1 MKKIFALVV
10 SLLMCVCAFVGCSYA
25 PKGNDIFDTGSSFG
39 GIVPSDFG
47 NNYKY
52 DEIVEQPF
60 VKTSESAESYFSMD
74 RSTSGYSLMRRQIKQ
89 KALPD
94 PASVAIE
101 QYVNYFNYDYIRPTE
116 GTALAAGA
124 TLFDCP
130 WNASSKL
137 LRIGVAAEEIKREN
151 ARPNNIV
158 FLIDVSGSMYGADRL
173 PLVQQSFSMLLPMLT
188 SQDTVSVVTYASGV
202 KVVAEG
208 LKCTEDNKT
217 RIDAIVSDLMA
228 SGSTNGEGGIQLA
241 YACAEKYKSS
251 NTNNRVILAT
261 DGDFNVGAQSKEDLQ
276 KLISQKIDQNIQLTV
291 LGVGMGNYRAD
302 FMETLTKNG
311 NGACYYIDTLTEA
324 RKVLVEDFGGTINTV
339 AYDAKAAVK
348 FNADVVDSYRIIGYE
363 NSLLSRDEY
372 EDDKTN
378 AGEIGSGHTVTAV
391 YEVKLKEAVNAGD
404 KVCDVEVAYKTKQS
418 DGDKSTLVSATPVT
432 ATVIYN
438 PDYQPSSDD
447 VFVGCV
453 VEFGLLLRNSKYK
466 GDATYAAVIE
476 RLTALAD
483 YVSTDPFKKEFVGL
497 VKEAADILQK

>member
-1 MKKIFALVV
+1 MKKLFALVV
-10 SLLMCVCAFVGCSYA
+10 SLLMCVCVLVGCSAA
-25 PKGNDIFDTGSSFG
+25 PNDNCYPGASFDGFVNSYD
-39 GIVPSDFG
+39 DFG

-60 VKTSESAESYFSMD
+60 VNTSENAESYFSMD
-74 RSTSGYSLMRRQIKQ
+74 RSTSGYSLMRRQINGGS
-89 KALPD
+89 LPA

-101 QYVNYFNYDYIRPTE
+101 QYINYFNYDYLRPTD
-116 GTALAAGA
+116 GKALAAGA

-137 LRIGVAAEEIKREN
+137 LRIGVAAEEVKREN
-151 ARPNNIV
+151 TRPNNIV
-158 FLIDVSGSMYGADRL
+158 FLIDVSGSMYDVDRL

-188 SQDTVSVVTYASGV
+188 ADDTVSVVTYASGV

-208 LKCTEDNKT
+208 LKCTEDNKA
-217 RIDAIVSDLMA
+217 RIDAIVSDLTA
-228 SGSTNGEGGIQLA
+228 GGSTNGEGGIQLA
-241 YACAEKYKSS
+241 YACAEKYKGS

-311 NGACYYIDTLTEA
+311 NGACYYIDTITEA

-348 FNADVVDSYRIIGYE
+348 FNANVVDSYRIIGYE

-378 AGEIGSGHTVTAV
+378 AGEIGSGHTVTAL
-391 YEVKLKEAVNAGD
+391 YEVKMKEAVNTGD
-404 KVCDVEVAYKTKQS
+404 KVCDVEIAYKTKQTV
-418 DGDKSTLVSATPVT
+418 DRKETLVSATPVT
-432 ATVIYN
+432 ATVTYN

-453 VEFGLLLRNSKYK
+453 AEFGLILRTSKYK
-466 GDATYAAVIE
+466 GDATYVAITE
-476 RLTALAD
+476 RLNSLGD
-483 YVSTDPFKKEFVGL
+483 YVTKDCFKAEFADLVQKASTLFRL
-497 VKEAADILQK
+497 

>member
-10 SLLMCVCAFVGCSYA
+10 SLLMCVCVLVGCSAA
-25 PKGNDIFDTGSSFG
+25 PNDNYYPGGSFNGFDN
-39 GIVPSDFG
+39 PSDFG

-60 VKTSESAESYFSMD
+60 VSTSESAESYFSMD
-74 RSTSGYSLMRRQIKQ
+74 RSTSGYSLMRRQINGGS
-89 KALPD
+89 LPA

-101 QYVNYFNYDYIRPTE
+101 QYINYFNYDYLRPTD

-130 WNASSKL
+130 WNATSKL
-137 LRIGVAAEEIKREN
+137 LRIGVAAEEVKREN
-151 ARPNNIV
+151 TRPNNIV
-158 FLIDVSGSMYGADRL
+158 FLIDVSGSMYGVDRL

-188 SQDTVSVVTYASGV
+188 ADDTVSVVTYASGV

-208 LKCTEDNKT
+208 LKCTDDNKA
-217 RIDAIVSDLMA
+217 RIDAIVSDLTA

-241 YACAEKYKSS
+241 YKCAEKYKTTNS
-251 NTNNRVILAT
+251 NNRVILAT

-311 NGACYYIDTLTEA
+311 NGACYYIDTITEA

-378 AGEIGSGHTVTAV
+378 AGEIGSGHTVTAL
-391 YEVKLKEAVNAGD
+391 YEVKLKEAVNTGD
-404 KVCDVEVAYKTKQS
+404 KVCDVEIAYKTKQTV
-418 DGDKSTLVSATPVT
+418 DGKETLVSATPVT
-432 ATVIYN
+432 ATVTYN

-453 VEFGLLLRNSKYK
+453 AEFGLLLRNSKYK
-466 GDATYAAVIE
+466 GDATYAAVTE
-476 RLTALAD
+476 RLTSLAD
-483 YVSTDPFKKEFVGL
+483 YVTKDCFKAEFADLVQKASTLFRP
-497 VKEAADILQK
+497 

>member
-1 MKKIFALVV
+1 MKKLFALVV
-10 SLLMCVCAFVGCSYA
+10 SLLMCVCVLVGCSAA
-25 PKGNDIFDTGSSFG
+25 PNDNYYPGASFNGFDN
-39 GIVPSDFG
+39 PSDFG

-60 VKTSESAESYFSMD
+60 VNTSENAESYFSMD
-74 RSTSGYSLMRRQIKQ
+74 RSTSGYSLMRRQINGGS
-89 KALPD
+89 LPAT
-94 PASVAIE
+94 ASVAIE
-101 QYVNYFNYDYIRPTE
+101 QYINYFNYDYIRPTD
-116 GTALAAGA
+116 GKALAAGA

-137 LRIGVAAEEIKREN
+137 LRIGVAAEEVKREN
-151 ARPNNIV
+151 TRPNNIV
-158 FLIDVSGSMYGADRL
+158 FLIDVSGSMYDVDRL

-188 SQDTVSVVTYASGV
+188 ADDTVSVVTYASGV

-208 LKCTEDNKT
+208 LKCTEDNKA
-217 RIDAIVSDLMA
+217 RIDAIVSDLTA
-228 SGSTNGEGGIQLA
+228 GGSTNGEGGIQLA
-241 YACAEKYKSS
+241 YKCAEKYKTTNS
-251 NTNNRVILAT
+251 NNRVILAT

-311 NGACYYIDTLTEA
+311 NGACYYIDTITEA

-348 FNADVVDSYRIIGYE
+348 FNADIVDSYRIIGYE

-391 YEVKLKEAVNAGD
+391 YEVKLKETVNSGD
-404 KVCDVEVAYKTKQS
+404 KVCDVEIAYKTKQTV
-418 DGDKSTLVSATPVT
+418 DGKETLVSATPT
-432 ATVIYN
+432 TNHPPTTCLSGAWR
-438 PDYQPSSDD
+438 SS
-447 VFVGCV
+447 
-453 VEFGLLLRNSKYK
+453 
-466 GDATYAAVIE
+466 A
-476 RLTALAD
+476 
-483 YVSTDPFKKEFVGL
+483 
-497 VKEAADILQK
+497 

>member
-1 MKKIFALVV
+1 MKKLFALVV
-10 SLLMCVCAFVGCSYA
+10 SLLMCVCVLVGCSAA
-25 PKGNDIFDTGSSFG
+25 PNDNYYPGASFDGFVNSYD
-39 GIVPSDFG
+39 DFG

-60 VKTSESAESYFSMD
+60 VSTSENAESYFSMD
-74 RSTSGYSLMRRQIKQ
+74 RSTSGYSLMRRQIN
-89 KALPD
+89 AGYLPA

-101 QYVNYFNYDYIRPTE
+101 QYINYFNYDYLRPTD
-116 GTALAAGA
+116 GKALAAGA

-130 WNASSKL
+130 WNATSKL
-137 LRIGVAAEEIKREN
+137 LRIGVAAEEVKREN
-151 ARPNNIV
+151 TRPNNIV
-158 FLIDVSGSMYGADRL
+158 FLIDVSGSMYGDDRL

-188 SQDTVSVVTYASGV
+188 ADDTVSVVTYASGV

-208 LKCTEDNKT
+208 LKCTDDNKA
-217 RIDAIVSDLMA
+217 RIDAIVSDLTA

-241 YACAEKYKSS
+241 YKCAEKYKTTNS
-251 NTNNRVILAT
+251 NNRVILAT

-348 FNADVVDSYRIIGYE
+348 FNADIVDSYRIIGYE

-378 AGEIGSGHTVTAV
+378 AGEIGSGHTVTAL
-391 YEVKLKEAVNAGD
+391 YEVKLKEAVNTGD
-404 KVCDVEVAYKTKQS
+404 KVCDVEIAYKTKQTV
-418 DGDKSTLVSATPVT
+418 DGKETLMSATPVT
-432 ATVIYN
+432 AYN

-453 VEFGLLLRNSKYK
+453 AEFGLILRNSKYK
-466 GDATYAAVIE
+466 GDATYAAVTD
-476 RLTALAD
+476 RLTSLAD
-483 YVSTDPFKKEFVGL
+483 YVTKDCFKAEFADLVQKASTLFRL
-497 VKEAADILQK
+497 

>member
-1 MKKIFALVV
+1 MKKLFALVV
-10 SLLMCVCAFVGCSYA
+10 SLLMCVCVLVGCSAA
-25 PKGNDIFDTGSSFG
+25 PNDNYYPGASFDGFVNSYD
-39 GIVPSDFG
+39 DFG

-60 VKTSESAESYFSMD
+60 VSTSENAESYFSMD
-74 RSTSGYSLMRRQIKQ
+74 RSTSGYSLMRRQIN
-89 KALPD
+89 AGYLPA

-101 QYVNYFNYDYIRPTE
+101 QYINYFNYDYLRPTD
-116 GTALAAGA
+116 GKALAAGA

-130 WNASSKL
+130 WNATSKL
-137 LRIGVAAEEIKREN
+137 LRIGVAAEEVKREN
-151 ARPNNIV
+151 TRPNNIV
-158 FLIDVSGSMYGADRL
+158 FLIDVSGSMYGDDRL

-188 SQDTVSVVTYASGV
+188 ADDTVSVVTYASGV

-208 LKCTEDNKT
+208 LKCTDDNKA
-217 RIDAIVSDLMA
+217 RIDAIVSDLTA

-241 YACAEKYKSS
+241 YKCAEKYKTTNS
-251 NTNNRVILAT
+251 NNRVILAT

-348 FNADVVDSYRIIGYE
+348 FNADIVDSYRIIGYE

-378 AGEIGSGHTVTAV
+378 AGEIGSGHTVTAL
-391 YEVKLKEAVNAGD
+391 YEVKLKEAVNTGD
-404 KVCDVEVAYKTKQS
+404 KVCDVEIAYKTKQTV
-418 DGDKSTLVSATPVT
+418 DGKETLMSATPVT
-432 ATVIYN
+432 ATVTYN

-453 VEFGLLLRNSKYK
+453 AEFGLILRNSKYK
-466 GDATYAAVIE
+466 GDATYAAVTD
-476 RLTALAD
+476 RLTSLAD
-483 YVSTDPFKKEFVGL
+483 YVTKDCFKAEFADLVQKASTLFRL
-497 VKEAADILQK
+497 

>member
-1 MKKIFALVV
+1 MKKLFALVV
-10 SLLMCVCAFVGCSYA
+10 SLLMCVCVLVGCSAA
-25 PKGNDIFDTGSSFG
+25 PNDNYYPGASFDGFNN
-39 GIVPSDFG
+39 PSDFG

-60 VKTSESAESYFSMD
+60 VSTSENAESYFSMD
-74 RSTSGYSLMRRQIKQ
+74 RSTSGYSLMRRQINGGS
-89 KALPD
+89 LPA

-101 QYVNYFNYDYIRPTE
+101 QYINYFNYDYIRPTD

-137 LRIGVAAEEIKREN
+137 LRIGVAAEELKREN
-151 ARPNNIV
+151 SSDPNNIV

-173 PLVQQSFSMLLPMLT
+173 PLVQQAFSMLLPMLT
-188 SQDTVSVVTYASGV
+188 AKDTVSVVTYASGV

-217 RIDAIVSDLMA
+217 RIDAIVSDLTA
-228 SGSTNGEGGIQLA
+228 GGSTNGEGGIQLA
-241 YACAEKYKSS
+241 YACAEKYKGS
-251 NTNNRVILAT
+251 NTNNRVIIAT

-276 KLISQKIDQNIQLTV
+276 ILISQKIDQNIQLTV

-302 FMETLTKNG
+302 FMETLAKNG
-311 NGACYYIDTLTEA
+311 NSACYYIDTLNEA
-324 RKVLVEDFGGTINTV
+324 RKVLVEEFGGTINTV

-348 FNADVVDSYRIIGYE
+348 FNADIVDSYRIIGYE

-378 AGEIGSGHTVTAV
+378 AGEIGSGHTVSAV
-391 YEVKLKEAVNAGD
+391 YEVKLKEAVNVGD

-418 DGDKSTLVSATPVT
+418 DGDKNTLVSATPVT
-432 ATVIYN
+432 ATVTYN

-453 VEFGLLLRNSKYK
+453 VEFGLILRTSKYK
-466 GDATYAAVIE
+466 GDATYAAITE
-476 RLTALAD
+476 RLNSLGD
-483 YVSTDPFKKEFVGL
+483 YVTKDCFKAEFADL
-497 VKEAADILQK
+497 VQKAATMSVR

>member
-1 MKKIFALVV
+1 MKKLFALVV
-10 SLLMCVCAFVGCSYA
+10 SLLMCVCVLVGCSAA
-25 PKGNDIFDTGSSFG
+25 PNDNYYPGASFNGFDNSYD
-39 GIVPSDFG
+39 DFG

-60 VKTSESAESYFSMD
+60 VSTSENAESYFSMD
-74 RSTSGYSLMRRQIKQ
+74 RSTSGYSLMRRQINGGS
-89 KALPD
+89 LPA

-101 QYVNYFNYDYIRPTE
+101 QYVNYFNYDYIRPTD

-130 WNASSKL
+130 WNATSKL
-137 LRIGVAAEEIKREN
+137 LRIGVAAEEVKREN
-151 ARPNNIV
+151 TRPNNIV
-158 FLIDVSGSMYGADRL
+158 FLIDVSGSMYDVDRL

-188 SQDTVSVVTYASGV
+188 ADDTVSVVTYASGV

-208 LKCTEDNKT
+208 LKCTEDNKA
-217 RIDAIVSDLMA
+217 RIDAIVSDLTA
-228 SGSTNGEGGIQLA
+228 GGSTNGEGGIQLA
-241 YACAEKYKSS
+241 YKCAEKYKTTNS
-251 NTNNRVILAT
+251 NNRVILAT

-311 NGACYYIDTLTEA
+311 NGACYYIDTITEA

-348 FNADVVDSYRIIGYE
+348 FNADIVDSYRIIGYE

-391 YEVKLKEAVNAGD
+391 YEVKLKETVNSGD
-404 KVCDVEVAYKTKQS
+404 KVCDVEIAYKTKQTV
-418 DGDKSTLVSATPVT
+418 DGKETLVSATPVT
-432 ATVIYN
+432 ATVTYN

-447 VFVGCV
+447 VFVGSV
-453 VEFGLLLRNSKYK
+453 AEFGLILRTSKYK
-466 GDATYAAVIE
+466 GDATYAAITE
-476 RLTALAD
+476 RLNSLGD
-483 YVSTDPFKKEFVGL
+483 YVTKDCFKAEFADLVQKASTLFRL
-497 VKEAADILQK
+497 